1 MAVKKLAPPP
11 YHLISKIKDDRASEA
26 FDALCAVYPGCLS
39 AKQLMRRVDPS
50 WQTNRVISF
59 ASLCNQFIKINQ
71 VLRVKGW
78 QAERT
83 NGTPDANYWLSPL
96 GGG

>member
-1 MAVKKLAPPP
+1 MGMKKLAPPP

-26 FDALCAVYPGCLS
+26 FDALCAVYPGSLS

-71 VLRVKGW
+71 VLKVKGW

-83 NGTPDANYWLSPL
+83 DGTPDANYWLSPI
-96 GGG
+96 GG